1 MGWNIHTDKRKGKAF
16 ISLKKNRR
24 EGKKIKT
31 DYIYL
36 GPEGDAAQ
44 ILFDLG
50 TKPLIDEKEMS
61 LRQIL

>member
-1 MGWNIHTDKRKGKAF
+1 MGWNIHTDKRKGKAY

-36 GPEGDAAQ
+36 GPEGDAAK

-50 TKPLIDEKEMS
+50 TKPLINEKE
-61 LRQIL
+61 IT